1 MTEEAQR
8 MAKLPIREATLSD
21 MPPLA
26 VHYRKMF
33 EEIWAKKGE
42 AIDSSLS
49 VEIVSAYVRKLR
61 QQLPEGSCKAWVIEE
76 DHCIIASGAISF
88 VSFVPTPTDLSSTV
102 GYLHSMYTENEH
114 RNKQCAERIVKQAV
128 AFCRAMGIK
137 RILLNTSD
145 AGRPIYEKIG
155 FRSAPDVMRL
165 LLE

>member
-8 MAKLPIREATLSD
+8 TAKIQIREATVSD
-21 MPPLA
+21 ILLLA

-42 AIDSSLS
+42 TIDSSLS

-61 QQLPEGSCKAWVIEE
+61 QQLPEGTCKAWVVEE
-76 DHCIIASGAISF
+76 DHHIIASGAISF
-88 VSFVPTPTDLSSTV
+88 VSFVPTPADLSSTV
-102 GYLHSMYTENEH
+102 GYLHSMYTEKEH
-114 RNKQCAERIVKQAV
+114 RNNQCAERIVKQAV
-128 AFCRAMGIK
+128 ALCRTMGIK
-137 RILLNTSD
+137 RILLNASE

-155 FRSAPDVMRL
+155 FQLATDVMRL